1 MVCHNQSI
9 YIRLAVVIVFLV
21 SFTLYGIEG
30 IGEEIEDP
38 FGKDENG
45 NILLYCGQLTQISKS
60 MQCLR
65 DLKQNFGLYLRG
77 LMFMIG
83 LFPVSKGV

>member
-9 YIRLAVVIVFLV
+9 YIRLAVIIVFLV

-45 NILLYCGQLTQISKS
+45 NILLWPANTDIKIDAMLERLKTE
-60 MQCLR
+60 LR
-65 DLKQNFGLYLRG
+65 FVFERIDVHDWL
-77 LMFMIG
+77 I
-83 LFPVSKGV
+83 PGV

>member
-1 MVCHNQSI
+1 MVCRNQSI
-9 YIRLAVVIVFLV
+9 YIRLAVIIVFLV

-45 NILLYCGQLTQISKS
+45 NILLWPVNTDIKIDAMLERLKTE
-60 MQCLR
+60 LR
-65 DLKQNFGLYLRG
+65 FVFERIDVHDWL
-77 LMFMIG
+77 I
-83 LFPVSKGV
+83 PGV